1 MRDAKKDAFRMA
13 YRKKRDAM
21 PVSLVES
28 LSARICRSI
37 LEWGAFQKAEAVFFY
52 YPLGKEVSLLAA
64 VTEALAQGKRTAFP
78 KTAGNSMQFYEIT
91 DLKEFS
97 EGRFHVM
104 EPFTEGKNPVR
115 WEPQLCFVPGTV
127 FDRAGGRMGY
137 GKGYYDRYF
146 AGNRNVL
153 LAGCAYEFQIADSL
167 VLDAW
172 DIRMDWL
179 VTENG
184 MEYGK
189 EYKCYKGC
197 EWKTDCGNK

>member
-1 MRDAKKDAFRMA
+1 MQEHTGMGSF
-13 YRKKRDAM
+13 
-21 PVSLVES
+21 SEG
-28 LSARICRSI
+28 RSC
-37 LEWGAFQKAEAVFFY
+37 LFY

-91 DLKEFS
+91 DLNDFS

-115 WEPQLCFVPGTV
+115 WEPQLCFVPGMV

-197 EWKTDCGNK
+197 EWKTACGNK

>member
-37 LEWGAFQKAEAVFFY
+37 LEWEAFQKAEAVFFY

-91 DLKEFS
+91 DLNDFA

-197 EWKTDCGNK
+197 EWKTACGNK